1 MDGIK
6 KALFTT
12 YSKQWPLD
20 QTPQTVSVWLINE
33 HITVLGI
40 LEKQL

>member
-1 MDGIK
+1 MDEIK